1 MNILITGGA
10 GFIGSNLAAYHIA
23 QGDSVFVVDD
33 FSSGSIKNIVLLQNS
48 RNFQFAKADI
58 LVWDKLNEVTAWS
71 DRIYHMAAIV
81 GVKNVLADPRAVL
94 ATNITGTERLFRII
108 SEENQQ
114 VQILLASTSE
124 VYGFNPKSS
133 FIESDD
139 IIFKESKSLR
149 WCYAITKLADEYIA
163 LAYAINPGLKVAI
176 ARLFNTIGPNQTQ
189 KHGWVV
195 PSFINQAMRNE
206 SITIYGDGSQT
217 RSFCDVRDMIQA
229 LDLLVS
235 TPASYGEVVNV
246 GNNHEISIL
255 DLAYLV
261 KDRVG
266 SQSEMKFISYKDA
279 YGIQFDDIFHRR
291 PILSKLKQ
299 LTGFTPQWTLTETL
313 DFLIQME
320 RKRS

>member
-1 MNILITGGA
+1 
-10 GFIGSNLAAYHIA
+10 
-23 QGDSVFVVDD
+23 
-33 FSSGSIKNIVLLQNS
+33 
-48 RNFQFAKADI
+48 
-58 LVWDKLNEVTAWS
+58 
-71 DRIYHMAAIV
+71 
-81 GVKNVLADPRAVL
+81 
-94 ATNITGTERLFRII
+94 
-108 SEENQQ
+108 
-114 VQILLASTSE
+114 
-124 VYGFNPKSS
+124 
-133 FIESDD
+133 
-139 IIFKESKSLR
+139 
-149 WCYAITKLADEYIA
+149 
-163 LAYAINPGLKVAI
+163 
-176 ARLFNTIGPNQTQ
+176 
-189 KHGWVV
+189 
-195 PSFINQAMRNE
+195 
-206 SITIYGDGSQT
+206 
-217 RSFCDVRDMIQA
+217 MIQA